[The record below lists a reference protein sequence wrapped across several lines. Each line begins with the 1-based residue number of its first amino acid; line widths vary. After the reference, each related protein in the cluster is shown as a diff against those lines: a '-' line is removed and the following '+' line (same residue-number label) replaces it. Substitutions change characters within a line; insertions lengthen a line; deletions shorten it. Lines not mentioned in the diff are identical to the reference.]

1 LFPNGKEIYIEKRG
15 MLMSH
20 LKPKPH
26 ERVRA
31 AMDLAGYTNYESL
44 ANAIG
49 MSISAFTAK
58 INGKR
63 DFTLPECNFIANMLN
78 TTLDAI
84 FFTPKLPKRDKK

>member
-1 LFPNGKEIYIEKRG
+1 
-15 MLMSH
+15 MSK

-31 AMDLAGYTNYESL
+31 AMNIAGYNNYESL

-49 MSISAFTAK
+49 MSISAFAAK

-63 DFTLPECNFIANMLN
+63 SFNLLECNLIANVLG
-78 TTLDAI
+78 TTLDGI
-84 FFTPKLPKRDKK
+84 FFTPVLPKRDKKK

>member
-1 LFPNGKEIYIEKRG
+1 
-15 MLMSH
+15 MS
-20 LKPKPH
+20 KPKTKPH

-31 AMDLAGYTNYESL
+31 AMEIVGYNNYESL

-63 DFTLPECNFIANMLN
+63 SFTLPECNLIANVLKTDLN
-78 TTLDAI
+78 AI
-84 FFTPKLPKRDKK
+84 FFTPISPKRDKKN

>member
-1 LFPNGKEIYIEKRG
+1 
-15 MLMSH
+15 MST

-31 AMDLAGYTNYESL
+31 AMDIAGYTNYESL

-49 MSISAFTAK
+49 LSLSAFTAK

-63 DFTLPECNFIANMLN
+63 EFTLPECNRIANTLN

-84 FFTPKLPKRDKK
+84 FFAPIVPKRDK

>member
-1 LFPNGKEIYIEKRG
+1 
-15 MLMSH
+15 MST

-31 AMDLAGYTNYESL
+31 AMDLSGYNNYESL

-63 DFTLPECNFIANMLN
+63 EFTLQECNRIAGKLN

-84 FFTPKLPKRDKK
+84 FFAPIVPKRDKK

>member
-1 LFPNGKEIYIEKRG
+1 
-15 MLMSH
+15 MSGQ
-20 LKPKPH
+20 KPKPN

-31 AMDLAGYTNYESL
+31 AMDIAGYNNYESL

-63 DFTLPECNFIANMLN
+63 IFGLDECNLIANVLG

-84 FFTPKLPKRDKK
+84 FFVKDVPKRDKKG

>member
-1 LFPNGKEIYIEKRG
+1 
-15 MLMSH
+15 MSH

-31 AMDLAGYTNYESL
+31 AMVLAGYTSYESL
-44 ANAIG
+44 AKAIG
-49 MSISAFTAK
+49 MSLSAFTAK

-63 DFTLPECNFIANMLN
+63 DFTLQECNRIANLLG

-84 FFTPKLPKRDKK
+84 FFAPEVPNREHKRRNAAV

>member
-1 LFPNGKEIYIEKRG
+1 MN
-15 MLMSH
+15 
-20 LKPKPH
+20 KPKTKPH

-31 AMDLAGYTNYESL
+31 AMDIAGYNNYESL
-44 ANAIG
+44 AKATG

-63 DFTLPECNFIANMLN
+63 DFGLNECNLIANVLG

-84 FFTPKLPKRDKK
+84 FFIPVVPKRDKKH

>member
-1 LFPNGKEIYIEKRG
+1 
-15 MLMSH
+15 MSTQRT
-20 LKPKPH
+20 KPH

-31 AMDLAGYTNYESL
+31 AMDLAGYNNYESL

-49 MSISAFTAK
+49 LSISAFTAK

-63 DFTLPECNFIANMLN
+63 DFTLPECNRIAIVLN

-84 FFTPKLPKRDKK
+84 FFAPRVPKREQK

>member
-1 LFPNGKEIYIEKRG
+1 
-15 MLMSH
+15 MS
-20 LKPKPH
+20 KPKTKPH

-31 AMDLAGYTNYESL
+31 AMELAGYSNYESL

-63 DFTLPECNFIANMLN
+63 SFTLPECNLIANVLE
-78 TTLDAI
+78 TTLDGI
-84 FFTPKLPKRDKK
+84 FFAPISPKRDKNNKRVG

>member
-1 LFPNGKEIYIEKRG
+1 
-15 MLMSH
+15 MSH

-31 AMDLAGYTNYESL
+31 AMDLAGYNNYESL
-44 ANAIG
+44 AKTIG

-63 DFTLPECNFIANMLN
+63 PFTLPECNLIANALG
-78 TTLDAI
+78 TTLDNI
-84 FFTPKLPKRDKK
+84 FFAPMVPKRDKSRPA

>member
-1 LFPNGKEIYIEKRG
+1 
-15 MLMSH
+15 MSTQRT
-20 LKPKPH
+20 KPH

-31 AMDLAGYTNYESL
+31 AMDLAGYNNYESL

-49 MSISAFTAK
+49 LSISAFTAK

-63 DFTLPECNFIANMLN
+63 DFTLPECNRIAIVLN

-84 FFTPKLPKRDKK
+84 FFAPIVPKRENKTK

>member
-1 LFPNGKEIYIEKRG
+1 
-15 MLMSH
+15 MSTQ
-20 LKPKPH
+20 KTKPH

-31 AMDLAGYTNYESL
+31 AMDLAGYNNYESL

-49 MSISAFTAK
+49 LSISAFTAK

-63 DFTLPECNFIANMLN
+63 DFTLPECNRIAGALN

-84 FFTPKLPKRDKK
+84 FFTPVVPKRDKMK

>member
-1 LFPNGKEIYIEKRG
+1 MSKLKTKPN
-15 MLMSH
+15 
-20 LKPKPH
+20 

-31 AMDLAGYTNYESL
+31 AMELAGYNNYESL

-63 DFTLPECNFIANMLN
+63 SFTLPECNLIAIALG

-84 FFTPKLPKRDKK
+84 FFAPISPKRDKKK

>member
-1 LFPNGKEIYIEKRG
+1 
-15 MLMSH
+15 MSK
-20 LKPKPH
+20 LKTKPH

-31 AMDLAGYTNYESL
+31 AMELVGYNNYESL

-63 DFTLPECNFIANMLN
+63 SFTLPECNLIANVLE
-78 TTLDAI
+78 TTLDNI
-84 FFTPKLPKRDKK
+84 FFTPVSPKRDKKSKPA

>member
-1 LFPNGKEIYIEKRG
+1 
-15 MLMSH
+15 MLT

-31 AMDLAGYTNYESL
+31 AMDLAGYTNYEGL

-49 MSISAFTAK
+49 LSISAFTQK

-63 DFTLPECNFIANMLN
+63 DFSLPECNRIANKLN

-84 FFTPKLPKRDKK
+84 FFVPDVPKRDKKEK